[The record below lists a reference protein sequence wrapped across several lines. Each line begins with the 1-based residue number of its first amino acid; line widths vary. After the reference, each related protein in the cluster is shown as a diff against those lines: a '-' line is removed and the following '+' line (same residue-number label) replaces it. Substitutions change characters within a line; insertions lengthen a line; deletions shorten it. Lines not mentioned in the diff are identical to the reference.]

1 MHCLER
7 NTHLYNV
14 AIPLDSVWYVM
25 SCSRCYN
32 KNNFCF
38 LIYLT
43 EAINAVPIVG
53 FLELDDNS
61 LLSKMSLNLNPPEF
75 VHFVAY
81 IIALATKVLYLPI

>member
-1 MHCLER
+1 
-7 NTHLYNV
+7 
-14 AIPLDSVWYVM
+14 M

-53 FLELDDNS
+53 FLELDDTSTAVQN
-61 LLSKMSLNLNPPEF
+61 EF
-75 VHFVAY
+75 E
-81 IIALATKVLYLPI
+81 P

>member
-1 MHCLER
+1 M
-7 NTHLYNV
+7 
-14 AIPLDSVWYVM
+14 
-25 SCSRCYN
+25 
-32 KNNFCF
+32 
-38 LIYLT
+38 IYLT

-53 FLELDDNS
+53 FLELDDTS